1 MRNKI
6 VNFILFVIIL
16 ENIKTGYV
24 EVIDK
29 NEKTKYNNWNYL
41 KVYKIPNSMMDIKS
55 NGDEMYN
62 HDLLYAFD
70 EDFETFWES
79 FYTQKNSFLNNI
91 IITFSK
97 TITFNRIVYKAP
109 TINDIEGVGYPNLLN
124 IYYKIRKPDGSLSE
138 SESDFLL
145 FDSIIS
151 ETTDNKVVFN
161 LNEEVICDQIKL
173 EYSIIEQSQNINF
186 VWATASEIMLL
197 IPENEKLNKLI
208 DLFHNNDYTYLN
220 VNEEYN
226 EQIFDIEQELE
237 DYINTYDHIKEMV
250 DRAEKIING
259 ELKFE
264 KRREFTTNQ
273 KASMNVIYQ
282 YGDVRRY
289 SRNVLKM
296 KRGGTNR
303 QCTGIY
309 GFSGDNITIY
319 VQAKKDNNLPSIRF
333 SQYIG
338 KSTNFLS
345 NLFKLKK
352 GKNILQIPNF
362 DISEISV
369 NIKSGGPLYIENIYT
384 EEEQS
389 QDIKIYIENG
399 ILFPLFRIND
409 NEEEFKNILSQYIL
423 DYHNNLDSYYNI
435 MELYSKRITITLN
448 ATFGDEIYNIQGESP
463 QKNLLIWDE
472 IMKYFYIFDG
482 IQFEKNEPY
491 YDPKNEYINIHIR
504 YSVPVLGSAAFASNE
519 HIGIFYKDVFTFS
532 LLSYIEIGKTLSH
545 EIGHMIDLD
554 QRELAERTN
563 VVLEEY
569 AIQTIYKN
577 IYHRDNIERLH
588 EDIAPDNID
597 NLKRFCGSR
606 HECKGFFI
614 NTNGYVYTHYTWWA
628 IESFNPGYWGKL
640 DNLYR
645 YNSSLISR
653 MNKNEAMVFLTSLI
667 VGFDMGYYFE
677 RFGLAMD
684 NKKIFNN
691 SEVSQKY
698 NESMEKAINE
708 GLIKTNIYKKY
719 WYADSEQYN
728 YTLNNGKGCYKN
740 NNDYKI
746 EIIEIKKDSLNGIY
760 NITLPSINCE
770 GHLGFEIIENNII
783 IGFSNKLFFIDK
795 NEYPENYNPKYKI
808 VAYDRLLDYKE
819 SNYKN
824 YNEI

>member
-1 MRNKI
+1 MKNKI

-41 KVYKIPNSMMDIKS
+41 KVYKIPNSMMDFKS

-79 FYTQKNSFLNNI
+79 FNTQKDSFLNNI

-97 TITFNRIVYKAP
+97 TIIFNRIVYKAP

-151 ETTDNKVVFN
+151 KTTDNKVVFN

-220 VNEEYN
+220 VNEEYY

-273 KASMNVIYQ
+273 KSSMNVIYQ
-282 YGDVRRY
+282 YGDVRKY

-296 KRGGTNR
+296 TRGGTNR

-338 KSTNFLS
+338 KYSNFLS

-577 IYHRDNIERLH
+577 IYHRNHIEILH
-588 EDIAPDNID
+588 KDIAPDNID
-597 NLKRFCGSR
+597 NLKRFCGS
-606 HECKGFFI
+606 HPECKGFFI

-645 YNSSLISR
+645 YNSSLISL

-684 NKKIFNN
+684 NIKIFNN

-698 NESMEKAINE
+698 KESMEKAINE

-740 NNDYKI
+740 NNNYKI
-746 EIIEIKKDSLNGIY
+746 EIKEIKKDSLKGIY
-760 NITLPSINCE
+760 NITLPLINCE

>member
-1 MRNKI
+1 MKNKI

-41 KVYKIPNSMMDIKS
+41 KVYKIPNSMMDFKS

-79 FYTQKNSFLNNI
+79 FDYQKDTFLNNI

-173 EYSIIEQSQNINF
+173 EWSIIEQSQNINF

-220 VNEEYN
+220 VNEEYY

-273 KASMNVIYQ
+273 KSSMNVIYQ
-282 YGDVRRY
+282 YGDVRKY

-296 KRGGTNR
+296 TRGGTNR

-645 YNSSLISR
+645 YNSSLISL

-684 NKKIFNN
+684 NIKIFNN

-698 NESMEKAINE
+698 KESMEKAINE

-740 NNDYKI
+740 NNNYKI
-746 EIIEIKKDSLNGIY
+746 EIKEIKKDSLKGIY
-760 NITLPSINCE
+760 NITLPLINCE

>member
-1 MRNKI
+1 MKNKI

-16 ENIKTGYV
+16 QNIKTGFV
-24 EVIDK
+24 EVIEN

-79 FYTQKNSFLNNI
+79 FNTQKDSFLNNI

-109 TINDIEGVGYPNLLN
+109 TINDIKGVGYPNLLN

-145 FDSIIS
+145 IDNIIS
-151 ETTDNKVVFN
+151 ETTDNTVVFN

-173 EYSIIEQSQNINF
+173 EWSIIEQSQNINF

-220 VNEEYN
+220 VNEEYY

-237 DYINTYDHIKEMV
+237 DYINTYEHIKEMV

-273 KASMNVIYQ
+273 KSSMNVIYQ
-282 YGDVRRY
+282 YGDVRKY

-296 KRGGTNR
+296 TRGGTNR

-319 VQAKKDNNLPSIRF
+319 VQAKKDDNLPSIRF

-338 KSTNFLS
+338 KYSNFLS

-369 NIKSGGPLYIENIYT
+369 NIISGGPLYIENIYT

-409 NEEEFKNILSQYIL
+409 NEEEFKHILSQYIL
-423 DYHNNLDSYYNI
+423 DYNNNLDSYYNI

-545 EIGHMIDLD
+545 EVGHMIDLNE
-554 QRELAERTN
+554 RELAERTN

-645 YNSSLISR
+645 YNSSLISL

-740 NNDYKI
+740 NNNYKI
-746 EIIEIKKDSLNGIY
+746 EIKEIKKDSLKGIY
-760 NITLPSINCE
+760 NITLPLINCE

-795 NEYPENYNPKYKI
+795 NEYTENYNPKYKI

-824 YNEI
+824 YNGV

>member
-1 MRNKI
+1 MKNKI

-124 IYYKIRKPDGSLSE
+124 VYYKIRNPDGSLSE

-173 EYSIIEQSQNINF
+173 EWSIIEQSQNINF

-220 VNEEYN
+220 VNEEYY

-237 DYINTYDHIKEMV
+237 DYINTYEHIKEMV

-369 NIKSGGPLYIENIYT
+369 NIKS
-384 EEEQS
+384 
-389 QDIKIYIENG
+389 
-399 ILFPLFRIND
+399 
-409 NEEEFKNILSQYIL
+409 
-423 DYHNNLDSYYNI
+423 
-435 MELYSKRITITLN
+435 
-448 ATFGDEIYNIQGESP
+448 
-463 QKNLLIWDE
+463 
-472 IMKYFYIFDG
+472 
-482 IQFEKNEPY
+482 
-491 YDPKNEYINIHIR
+491 
-504 YSVPVLGSAAFASNE
+504 
-519 HIGIFYKDVFTFS
+519 
-532 LLSYIEIGKTLSH
+532 
-545 EIGHMIDLD
+545 
-554 QRELAERTN
+554 
-563 VVLEEY
+563 
-569 AIQTIYKN
+569 
-577 IYHRDNIERLH
+577 
-588 EDIAPDNID
+588 
-597 NLKRFCGSR
+597 
-606 HECKGFFI
+606 
-614 NTNGYVYTHYTWWA
+614 
-628 IESFNPGYWGKL
+628 
-640 DNLYR
+640 
-645 YNSSLISR
+645 
-653 MNKNEAMVFLTSLI
+653 
-667 VGFDMGYYFE
+667 
-677 RFGLAMD
+677 
-684 NKKIFNN
+684 
-691 SEVSQKY
+691 
-698 NESMEKAINE
+698 
-708 GLIKTNIYKKY
+708 
-719 WYADSEQYN
+719 
-728 YTLNNGKGCYKN
+728 
-740 NNDYKI
+740 
-746 EIIEIKKDSLNGIY
+746 
-760 NITLPSINCE
+760 
-770 GHLGFEIIENNII
+770 
-783 IGFSNKLFFIDK
+783 
-795 NEYPENYNPKYKI
+795 
-808 VAYDRLLDYKE
+808 
-819 SNYKN
+819 
-824 YNEI
+824 

>member
-1 MRNKI
+1 MKNKI

-79 FYTQKNSFLNNI
+79 FDYQKDTFLNNI

-145 FDSIIS
+145 IDNIIS
-151 ETTDNKVVFN
+151 ETTDNTVVFN

-173 EYSIIEQSQNINF
+173 EWSIIEQSVNINF
-186 VWATASEIMLL
+186 FWATASKIMLL

-220 VNEEYN
+220 VNEEYY

-423 DYHNNLDSYYNI
+423 DYNNNLDSYYNI

-504 YSVPVLGSAAFASNE
+504 YSVPVLGSTAFSSNE
-519 HIGIFYKDVFTFS
+519 HIGIFYKDIFKFS

-545 EIGHMIDLD
+545 EVGHMIDLNE
-554 QRELAERTN
+554 RELAERTN

-645 YNSSLISR
+645 YNSSLISL

-684 NKKIFNN
+684 NIKIFNN

-698 NESMEKAINE
+698 KESMEKAINE

-740 NNDYKI
+740 NNNYKI
-746 EIIEIKKDSLNGIY
+746 EIKEIKKDSLKGIY
-760 NITLPSINCE
+760 NITLPLINCE
-770 GHLGFEIIENNII
+770 GHLGFEIIENDII

>member
-1 MRNKI
+1 MKNKI

-109 TINDIEGVGYPNLLN
+109 TINDIKGVGYPNLLN
-124 IYYKIRKPDGSLSE
+124 IYYKIRNPDGSLSE

-220 VNEEYN
+220 VNEEYY

-352 GKNILQIPNF
+352 GKNILQIPYF

-369 NIKSGGPLYIENIYT
+369 NIISGGPLYIENIYT

-597 NLKRFCGSR
+597 NLKRFCGS
-606 HECKGFFI
+606 HPECKGFFI

-698 NESMEKAINE
+698 KESMEKAINE

-740 NNDYKI
+740 NNNYKI
-746 EIIEIKKDSLNGIY
+746 EIKEIKKDSLKGIY
-760 NITLPSINCE
+760 NITLPLINCE

>member
-1 MRNKI
+1 MKNKI

-79 FYTQKNSFLNNI
+79 FDYQKDTFLNNI

-124 IYYKIRKPDGSLSE
+124 IYYKIRNPDGSLSE

-220 VNEEYN
+220 VNEEYY

-645 YNSSLISR
+645 YNSSLISL

-684 NKKIFNN
+684 NIKIFNN

-698 NESMEKAINE
+698 KESMEKAINE

-740 NNDYKI
+740 NNNYKI
-746 EIIEIKKDSLNGIY
+746 EIKEIKKDSLKGIY
-760 NITLPSINCE
+760 NITLPLINCE